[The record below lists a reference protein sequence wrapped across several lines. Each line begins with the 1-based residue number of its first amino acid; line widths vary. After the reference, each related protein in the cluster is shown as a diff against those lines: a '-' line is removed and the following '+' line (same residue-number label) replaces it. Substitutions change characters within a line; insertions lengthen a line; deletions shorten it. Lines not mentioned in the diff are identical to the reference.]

1 MLTRVSSLLATLM
14 LLLDKNDLDN
24 LWHSDIKR
32 TDCFIKKKKRERER
46 VNKGREKGGERAYV
60 TILKLVQMTKSF
72 EIAFTADSTYSL
84 GVGNPR
90 SRLDYSCL
98 KKLLKVL

>member
-32 TDCFIKKKKRERER
+32 TDCFIKKKKKKRER
-46 VNKGREKGGERAYV
+46 VNKRQGERRRESLCNN
-60 TILKLVQMTKSF
+60 TQIS
-72 EIAFTADSTYSL
+72 AD
-84 GVGNPR
+84 
-90 SRLDYSCL
+90 D
-98 KKLLKVL
+98 KVF

>member
-32 TDCFIKKKKRERER
+32 TDCFIKKKEKER
-46 VNKGREKGGERAYV
+46 VNIRQGERRRESLYNN
-60 TILKLVQMTKSF
+60 TQIS
-72 EIAFTADSTYSL
+72 AD
-84 GVGNPR
+84 
-90 SRLDYSCL
+90 D
-98 KKLLKVL
+98 KVF

>member
-32 TDCFIKKKKRERER
+32 TDCFKEKKKRM
-46 VNKGREKGGERAYV
+46 NKGRGRGGERAYV
-60 TILKLVQMTKSF
+60 TIIKLV
-72 EIAFTADSTYSL
+72 
-84 GVGNPR
+84 
-90 SRLDYSCL
+90 
-98 KKLLKVL
+98 